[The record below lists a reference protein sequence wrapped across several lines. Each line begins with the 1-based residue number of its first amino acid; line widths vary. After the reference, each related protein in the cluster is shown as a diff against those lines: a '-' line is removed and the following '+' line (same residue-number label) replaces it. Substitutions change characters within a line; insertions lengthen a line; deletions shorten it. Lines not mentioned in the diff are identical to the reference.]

1 MLSPRCRLP
10 LALLLLLLSAAV
22 AAQVLGLTNYSH
34 WDKAAEMR
42 ACMLRHDDIAGEQ
55 TGCHSTAALCRES
68 VRNAPQAVCSAAGT
82 GATVSTLGLLFSCL
96 LRGQVLSGLAWLLA
110 VGVS

>member
-1 MLSPRCRLP
+1 MSTPHVLCAGLLMLSPRCRLP

-42 ACMLRHDDIAGEQ
+42 ACMLRHGDVAGEQ
-55 TGCHSTAALCRES
+55 TGCQHGRPVQGICA
-68 VRNAPQAVCSAAGT
+68 
-82 GATVSTLGLLFSCL
+82 
-96 LRGQVLSGLAWLLA
+96 
-110 VGVS
+110 